1 MTLVTP
7 LRSYL
12 GPGESNSLLACTS
25 PHSIVLRP
33 APQGLLA
40 SADAGADRPQS
51 VRLAI
56 SSRALQTTAT
66 LMIGEGH
73 PTDRM
78 PSSLIA
84 RLAGGL

>member
-7 LRSYL
+7 LRPYL
-12 GPGESNSLLACTS
+12 GPGEPIALLACIG
-25 PHSIVLRP
+25 PHSIVLRS
-33 APQGLLA
+33 APHGLLA
-40 SADAGADRPQS
+40 SADAGADRAQS